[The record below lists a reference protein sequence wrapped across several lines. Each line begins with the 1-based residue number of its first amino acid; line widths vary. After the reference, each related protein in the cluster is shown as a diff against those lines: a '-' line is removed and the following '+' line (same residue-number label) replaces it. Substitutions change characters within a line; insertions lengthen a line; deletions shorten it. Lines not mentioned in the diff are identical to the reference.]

1 MRAQEELEEPQE
13 ATSATAFPKEQE
25 SGLRNC
31 FPRHPTPRPAHP
43 RHAPVLWGLDS
54 REALI

>member
-13 ATSATAFPKEQE
+13 AMSATAFPNEQE
-25 SGLRNC
+25 SGLRN
-31 FPRHPTPRPAHP
+31 PPPAHP